1 MRVLIVDNDAFSKA
15 NAKIFL
21 QSVGSCEEADDRDA
35 ALANFRSAIESD
47 DPYRLVLVDIQ
58 ATDTGDD
65 SILTAL
71 RSIEDQQGVPGD
83 NRARIFVVTAM
94 TGRQLVTDCLMNGCD
109 EFFTKPLDKNRLFG
123 KLNTYDLLARKPEP
137 SAGSHAPNDFL
148 TPSDVLDTAVKR
160 LKKSDLNLPPAPKI
174 AMRLRQMLD
183 CDAEIKDVVE
193 LLRQDLSVAT
203 KLISVSNSAF
213 YRGIEKSTTLSQ
225 ATQRLGLT
233 RTREVVMSICCR
245 GYFATNH
252 QPYKEVVEKLWWH
265 SLACA
270 HTTEMLAQ
278 EKGMRLE
285 DDIFSIGLLHDI
297 GKLFLIQV
305 AGDLQQKKKARQPVD
320 MEDLQP
326 LMDDNHER
334 LGAGV
339 LDKLGYP
346 ETFVALVRRHHRFD
360 DSQTVSRSLQLL
372 QQADL
377 LAKAAGFG
385 LGLEPPES
393 IRESMQSIGIDETK
407 QQAAAAEIVQRMD
420 QLRYVFG

>member
-1 MRVLIVDNDAFSKA
+1 VRVLIIDNDAFSKA

-21 QSVGSCEEADDRDA
+21 QGVGHCEEAGGRES
-35 ALANFRSAIESD
+35 ALSAFESAIQAGE
-47 DPYRLVLVDIQ
+47 PFRLVLVDI
-58 ATDTGDD
+58 AVTDAEDD
-65 SILTAL
+65 SVLTAM
-71 RSIEDQQGVPGD
+71 RGIEEQQGVPRD
-83 NRARIFVVTAM
+83 DRARIFVTTAM
-94 TGRQLVTDCLMNGCD
+94 GGHQLVTDCLMKGCD
-109 EFFTKPLDKNRLFG
+109 EFFIKPLDKSGLFE
-123 KLNTYDLLARKPEP
+123 KLNAYGLLAARSSSASESAAANQALAP
-137 SAGSHAPNDFL
+137 SEI
-148 TPSDVLDTAVKR
+148 LDTAVKR
-160 LKKSDLNLPPAPKI
+160 LKKGDLNLPPAPKI
-174 AMRLRQMLD
+174 AMRLRQLLD

-193 LLRQDLSVAT
+193 LLKQDLSVAT
-203 KLISVSNSAF
+203 KLISVSNSAY
-213 YRGIEKSTTLSQ
+213 YRGIEKSTTLAQ
-225 ATQRLGLT
+225 ATQRLGLS

-252 QPYKEVVEKLWWH
+252 QPFKDAVEKLWWH

-278 EKGMRLE
+278 EKGWRLE

-305 AGDLQQKKKARQPVD
+305 AGELQQRMRGRLPIDMDDLQD
-320 MEDLQP
+320 
-326 LMDDNHER
+326 LMDDHHER

-339 LDKLGYP
+339 LEKLGYP
-346 ETFVALVRRHHRFD
+346 ETFVALVRRHHRLD

-385 LGLEPPES
+385 LRLEPPQD
-393 IRESMQSIGIDETK
+393 IRESMQSLGIDETM